1 MRETWV
7 AGWSVV
13 KWGGDPQDEEPR
25 VTSRL
30 GKRAFEEVAKLSGRE
45 QEAGAA
51 WLLEELASEREWEEV
66 FAKSGEALAAMAG
79 EAVREHRQGRTEGL
93 EPDRL

>member
-1 MRETWV
+1 M
-7 AGWSVV
+7 
-13 KWGGDPQDEEPR
+13 
-25 VTSRL
+25 
-30 GKRAFEEVAKLSGRE
+30 
-45 QEAGAA
+45 AA